1 MTNCGINFN
10 SRNFLKRVGTQ
21 KMTRV
26 YEERQAIYSQ
36 GDAEDAMFCIQ
47 NGTVKR
53 VVASP
58 RGRQAVIA
66 ILGPGDVFGEG
77 CMVSRS
83 LRAST
88 AITIQPSTISCVKKE
103 TLVQLINKDPVFS
116 KLIIINLLSRMDR
129 VEEDFADR
137 LFNFSEKRLA
147 RILLQLSHLGPE
159 CRDGATC
166 PKVNQEH
173 LAQMVGTTRSR
184 ISHFMNKF
192 RKLGF
197 VDYHGNDAVTVRSG
211 LLSVVQHDSPF
222 GQTPI
227 VPICPSQSLRL
238 MNCGV

>member
-1 MTNCGINFN
+1 MTNRGINLN
-10 SRNFLKRVGTQ
+10 SRDFLKRVGAQ
-21 KMTRV
+21 KTTRV

-36 GDAEDAMFCIQ
+36 GDAADAMFCIQ
-47 NGTVKR
+47 NGTVKL
-53 VVASP
+53 VVASL

-77 CMVSRS
+77 CLVNRSR
-83 LRAST
+83 RVST
-88 AITIQPSTISCVKKE
+88 AITIQPSTISCVKSE

-116 KLIIINLLSRMDR
+116 KLIIINLLSRMGR

-147 RILLQLSHLGPE
+147 RILLQLSQLGPE

-197 VDYHGNDAVTVRSG
+197 VDYHGNDAITVRSG
-211 LLSVVQHDSPF
+211 LLRVVLHDSPP
-222 GQTPI
+222 GQSPI
-227 VPICPSQSLRL
+227 VPICPSKELPL
-238 MNCGV
+238 IICGE

>member
-1 MTNCGINFN
+1 MANRGINLN

-21 KMTRV
+21 KTTRV

-36 GDAEDAMFCIQ
+36 GDAADAMFCIQ
-47 NGTVKR
+47 NGTVKL

-77 CMVSRS
+77 CLVSRS

-88 AITIQPSTISCVKKE
+88 AITIQPSTISCVKRE
-103 TLVQLINKDPVFS
+103 TMVRLINKDPVFS
-116 KLIIINLLSRMDR
+116 KLIIIKLLSRMGR

-147 RILLQLSHLGPE
+147 GILLQLSQLGPE

-173 LAQMVGTTRSR
+173 LGQMVGTTRSR
-184 ISHFMNKF
+184 VSHFMNKF
-192 RKLGF
+192 RKLGL

-211 LLSVVQHDSPF
+211 LLRVVLHDSPP
-222 GQTPI
+222 GSVSDRPHL
-227 VPICPSQSLRL
+227 P
-238 MNCGV
+238 